1 MPMQKDLLL
10 GQHVGERLQAARR
23 NNNLSQKELGNLI
36 GTSAQQILKYEKA
49 LDVPSLSRLVQL
61 ATALNMP
68 LSFFL
73 EGHVISREIANTDNR
88 DIQNILIH
96 AYGVLNHHKRM
107 LLLAIAEALVEC
119 SSTDRVHRPGKAARS
134 RKDRAGEVRET
145 TTSS

>member
-10 GQHVGERLQAARR
+10 GQRVGERLQAARR
-23 NNNLSQKELGNLI
+23 NNNLSQKELGKLI

-49 LDVPSLSRLVQL
+49 VDVPSLSRLVQL

-73 EGHVISREIANTDNR
+73 EGHVISRDIANTGNR

-96 AYGVLNHHKRM
+96 AYGVLNQHNRM
-107 LLLAIAEALVEC
+107 LLLAIAEALIEC
-119 SSTDRVHRPGKAARS
+119 SSTDRVHRPRKAARS
-134 RKDRAGEVRET
+134 RRARAGEVRET
-145 TTSS
+145 TTTS